1 MKKYELTS
9 ETKDFMGRT
18 LYRIR
23 ALVSFGDVRAG
34 DLGGWVEAE
43 KNLGQ
48 DGNAWVYGNAEVYG
62 NARVFGDARVYGN
75 AEVYGDARVY
85 GNAEVYGNAR
95 VFGDARVYGNAW
107 VYGNAEVYGNAR
119 VFGDARV
126 YGNAEVYGDARVYGN
141 AEVYGNAR
149 VFGDA
154 RVYGNAW
161 VDKTGAIFWI
171 GAIGSRNDTTTFF
184 RCKDKKIRVS
194 CGCFFGDL
202 DEFAE
207 KVKETHGD
215 NEYGRV
221 YMLAI
226 EMAKARIG
234 NENKE

>member
-9 ETKDFMGRT
+9 ETKDFLGHT

-23 ALVSFGDVRAG
+23 ALVSFGVVNSG
-34 DLGGWVEAE
+34 DLGGWIEKEENLDQHGNAWVSGNARVSGNAE
-43 KNLGQ
+43 VS
-48 DGNAWVYGNAEVYG
+48 GNAMVSGDAWVYGNARVDGDAWVSGNAMVSG
-62 NARVFGDARVYGN
+62 NARVSGN
-75 AEVYGDARVY
+75 AEVS
-85 GNAEVYGNAR
+85 GNAM
-95 VFGDARVYGNAW
+95 
-107 VYGNAEVYGNAR
+107 
-119 VFGDARV
+119 
-126 YGNAEVYGDARVYGN
+126 
-141 AEVYGNAR
+141 
-149 VFGDA
+149 
-154 RVYGNAW
+154 
-161 VDKTGAIFWI
+161 VDKIGAILWI

-184 RCKDKKIRVS
+184 RCKDEKIRVF

-234 NENKE
+234 NENEK